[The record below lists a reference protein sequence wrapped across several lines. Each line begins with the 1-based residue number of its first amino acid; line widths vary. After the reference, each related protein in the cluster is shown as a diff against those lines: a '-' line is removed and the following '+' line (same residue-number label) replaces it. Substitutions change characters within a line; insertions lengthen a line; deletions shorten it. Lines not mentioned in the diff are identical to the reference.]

1 MYIIMFSFL
10 SKVQTRSESWFTAF
24 TTLIQVL
31 PSVGKA
37 IEDPTTDIDVYLMQ
51 VSIVGLDSIHCFA
64 THSLQLQKG
73 ANDARSDDVRRIKE
87 ELALWL
93 NMEYTP
99 NPPLNTKCRSDR
111 GMQND
116 IMGHLLC
123 PIEYDWDDEL

>member
-51 VSIVGLDSIHCFA
+51 VSIVGLVSHQFVVLGLTLFSCKKVPMMLAVMTFEESKKNSRCGSI
-64 THSLQLQKG
+64 
-73 ANDARSDDVRRIKE
+73 
-87 ELALWL
+87 
-93 NMEYTP
+93 
-99 NPPLNTKCRSDR
+99 
-111 GMQND
+111 
-116 IMGHLLC
+116 
-123 PIEYDWDDEL
+123 